1 MLDECKLKQVAI
13 LKKSIFSKR
22 TKRLSF
28 EERMRRLREQGTRWK
43 AEIKAPITQKA
54 AVSAAE
60 SPPIRKPPASTER
73 TKKLPFEERLEQ
85 LRREA
90 KWRAGIRVKEPRQPI
105 LTEQQHRFAKL
116 MSQEAI
122 KLGIPGF
129 DELISSGGIPLGSN
143 ILLSGPPGSGKSL
156 FVAQALYNLA
166 ERGHRCLLISFEE
179 HPDRIRSHMN
189 TFGWDTKLLEK
200 KGLLVIRRMDPIK
213 IAKTVEALLERAL
226 GRMELG
232 TDITELTDIG
242 QITIPGCENPII
254 GLDSLSSLEAAF
266 AVRTEGYRICIEQ
279 LFRFFEQQCTTSFL
293 TTEPPGG
300 GEKGGQYSRAG
311 SEEFLADGVFVLY
324 YIKTRDTRTRAFEI
338 VKLRGANHKHKMVPF
353 DITTSGLVFFPDKN
367 VYELEWKRSI

>member
-1 MLDECKLKQVAI
+1 
-13 LKKSIFSKR
+13 
-22 TKRLSF
+22 
-28 EERMRRLREQGTRWK
+28 MRRLREQGTRWK

-90 KWRAGIRVKEPRQPI
+90 KWRAGTSVKELRQPTP
-105 LTEQQHRFAKL
+105 TEQQHHLAKL

-129 DELISSGGIPLGSN
+129 DELIPSGGIPLGSN

-166 ERGHRCLLISFEE
+166 KKGHRCLLISFEE
-179 HPDRIRSHMN
+179 HPDRIRSHMKA
-189 TFGWDTKLLEK
+189 FGWDTKLLEK
-200 KGLLVIRRMDPIK
+200 KGLFILKRMDPTK

-226 GRMELG
+226 GRIDM
-232 TDITELTDIG
+232 DIDIAELTDIG
-242 QITIPGCENPII
+242 QMTIPGCESPII
-254 GLDSLSSLEAAF
+254 GLDSLAALEAAF
-266 AVRTEGYRICIEQ
+266 VIRMEGYRVCIEQ
-279 LFRFFEQQCTTSFL
+279 LFRFFEQQCATSFL
-293 TTEPPGG
+293 ITEPPGA
-300 GEKGGQYSRAG
+300 GEKTGSYSKTG
-311 SEEFLADGVFVLY
+311 SEEFLADAVFALY
-324 YIKTRDTRTRAFEI
+324 YIKTRGKRIRAFEI

-353 DITTSGLVFFPDKN
+353 NITTSGLVFFPDKDI
-367 VYELEWKRSI
+367 YELEETE